1 MSIAH
6 ILPEAKKEFAVEEL
20 YEIYV
25 VILPLV
31 LVAALAE
38 GMWLS
43 RMRPEGYDWKA
54 WACSLADLAGRR
66 CCASI
71 PYALIAPWLAWAWD
85 HRLFTQSLD
94 SVGSFLLLFVG
105 LEFFYYWYH
114 RSSHTTR
121 WFWAA
126 HSVHHSP
133 NQLNLASAYRL
144 GWFGRMTGA
153 TLFFTP
159 LVLLG
164 FTPTVVLT
172 ALLLNLLYQFWLHAD
187 WIPRLGWLEGIF
199 NTPSNHRVHH
209 ARNPEYLD
217 ANFGGVLV
225 VFDRLFGTY
234 IAERADVPCDYGTV
248 TPAVS
253 SRNPFV
259 AELRALDRSLQGP
272 ALGALAARG
281 LDVPVRPAGLASG
294 RRGADHGGNPPPR
307 RPDRAISRL
316 SRS

>member
-1 MSIAH
+1 MVDLS
-6 ILPEAKKEFAVEEL
+6 
-20 YEIYV
+20 EIYM

-31 LVAALAE
+31 LTAALVE
-38 GMWLS
+38 GVWLS
-43 RMRPEGYDWKA
+43 RSRPEGYDWKA
-54 WACSLADLAGRR
+54 SACSLADLAGRQLLR
-66 CCASI
+66 FVPLAV
-71 PYALIAPWLAWAWD
+71 IAPWMAWTWE

-94 SVGSFLLLFVG
+94 NVGSILLLFFG

-114 RSSHTTR
+114 RFSHTTR
-121 WFWAA
+121 WFWAG
-126 HSVHHSP
+126 HSPHHSP
-133 NQLNLASAYRL
+133 NQLNLSAAYRL
-144 GWFGRMTGA
+144 GWLGRLTGS

-172 ALLLNLLYQFWLHAD
+172 SLLLNLLYQFWLHAD
-187 WIPRLGWLEGIF
+187 WFPRLGWLEGIF

-234 IAERADVPCDYGTV
+234 IPERADVPCDYGTI
-248 TPAVS
+248 TPTVS

-259 AELRALDRSLQGP
+259 LNFSPWIGLFKDLRTARSPREVWMYIFGPPGWRPDGEGLTTAEIRR
-272 ALGALAARG
+272 R
-281 LDVPVRPAGLASG
+281 AGLTAS
-294 RRGADHGGNPPPR
+294 NQPSQPVMT
-307 RPDRAISRL
+307 
-316 SRS
+316 

>member
-1 MSIAH
+1 VVDLS
-6 ILPEAKKEFAVEEL
+6 
-20 YEIYV
+20 EIYM

-31 LVAALAE
+31 LTAALVE
-38 GMWLS
+38 GVWLS
-43 RMRPEGYDWKA
+43 RSRPEGYDWKA
-54 WACSLADLAGRR
+54 SACSLADLAGRQLLR
-66 CCASI
+66 FVPLAV
-71 PYALIAPWLAWAWD
+71 IAPWMAWTWE

-94 SVGSFLLLFVG
+94 NVGSILLLFFG

-114 RSSHTTR
+114 RFSHTTR
-121 WFWAA
+121 WFWAG
-126 HSVHHSP
+126 HSPHHSP
-133 NQLNLASAYRL
+133 NQLNLSAAYRL
-144 GWFGRMTGA
+144 GWLGRLTGS

-172 ALLLNLLYQFWLHAD
+172 SLVLNLLYQFWLHAD
-187 WIPRLGWLEGIF
+187 WVPRLGWLEGIF

-234 IAERADVPCDYGTV
+234 IPERDDVPCDYGTI

-259 AELRALDRSLQGP
+259 LNFSPWIGLFKDLRTARSPREVWMYTFGPPGWRPDGEGLTTAEIRR
-272 ALGALAARG
+272 R
-281 LDVPVRPAGLASG
+281 AGLTV
-294 RRGADHGGNPPPR
+294 GNQPSQPVMT
-307 RPDRAISRL
+307 
-316 SRS
+316 

>member
-1 MSIAH
+1 MVDLS
-6 ILPEAKKEFAVEEL
+6 
-20 YEIYV
+20 EIYM

-31 LVAALAE
+31 VTAALVE
-38 GMWLS
+38 GVWLS
-43 RMRPEGYDWKA
+43 RSRPEGYDWKA
-54 WACSLADLAGRR
+54 SACSLADLAGRQLLR
-66 CCASI
+66 FVPLAV
-71 PYALIAPWLAWAWD
+71 IAPWMAWTWE

-94 SVGSFLLLFVG
+94 NAGSILLLFFG

-114 RSSHTTR
+114 RFSHTTR
-121 WFWAA
+121 WFWAG
-126 HSVHHSP
+126 HSPHHSP
-133 NQLNLASAYRL
+133 NQLNLSAAYRL
-144 GWFGRMTGA
+144 GWLGRLTGS

-172 ALLLNLLYQFWLHAD
+172 SLVLNLLYQFWLHAD
-187 WIPRLGWLEGIF
+187 WFPRLGWLEGIF

-225 VFDRLFGTY
+225 IFDRLFGTY
-234 IAERADVPCDYGTV
+234 IPERDDVPCDYGTI

-259 AELRALDRSLQGP
+259 LNFSPWIGLFKDLRTARSPREVWMYMFGPPGWRPDGEGLTTAEIRR
-272 ALGALAARG
+272 R
-281 LDVPVRPAGLASG
+281 AGLTA
-294 RRGADHGGNPPPR
+294 GNQPSQPVMT
-307 RPDRAISRL
+307 
-316 SRS
+316 

>member
-1 MSIAH
+1 VVDLS
-6 ILPEAKKEFAVEEL
+6 
-20 YEIYV
+20 EIYM

-31 LVAALAE
+31 LTAALVE
-38 GMWLS
+38 GVWLS
-43 RMRPEGYDWKA
+43 RSRPEGYDWKA
-54 WACSLADLAGRR
+54 SACSLADLAGRQLLR
-66 CCASI
+66 FVPLAI
-71 PYALIAPWLAWAWD
+71 IAPWMAWTWE

-94 SVGSFLLLFVG
+94 NVGSILLLFFG

-114 RSSHTTR
+114 RFSHTTR
-121 WFWAA
+121 WFWAG
-126 HSVHHSP
+126 HSPHHSP
-133 NQLNLASAYRL
+133 NQLNLSAAYRL
-144 GWFGRMTGA
+144 GWLGRLTGS

-172 ALLLNLLYQFWLHAD
+172 SLVLNLLYQFWLHAD
-187 WIPRLGWLEGIF
+187 WVPRLGWLEGIF

-234 IAERADVPCDYGTV
+234 IPERADVPCDYGTI

-259 AELRALDRSLQGP
+259 LNFSPWIGLFKDLRTARSPREVWMYMFGP
-272 ALGALAARG
+272 PGW
-281 LDVPVRPAGLASG
+281 
-294 RRGADHGGNPPPR
+294 
-307 RPDRAISRL
+307 RPDGEGLTTAEIRRRAGRVS
-316 SRS
+316 SNQPSQPVMT

>member
-1 MSIAH
+1 VVDLSD
-6 ILPEAKKEFAVEEL
+6 
-20 YEIYV
+20 IYM

-31 LVAALAE
+31 LTAALVE
-38 GMWLS
+38 GVWLS
-43 RMRPEGYDWKA
+43 RSRPEGYDWKA
-54 WACSLADLAGRR
+54 SACSLADLVGRQLLR
-66 CCASI
+66 FVPLAI
-71 PYALIAPWLAWAWD
+71 IAPWLAWAWE

-94 SVGSFLLLFVG
+94 KVGSILLLFFG

-114 RSSHTTR
+114 RFSHTTR
-121 WFWAA
+121 WFWAG
-126 HSVHHSP
+126 HSPHHSP
-133 NQLNLASAYRL
+133 NQLNLSAAYRL
-144 GWFGRMTGA
+144 GWLGRLTGS

-164 FTPTVVLT
+164 FTPTVVL
-172 ALLLNLLYQFWLHAD
+172 ASLVLNLLYQFWLHAD

-234 IAERADVPCDYGTV
+234 IPERDDVPCDYGTI

-259 AELRALDRSLQGP
+259 LNFSPWIGLFKDLRTARSPREVWTYTFGPPGWRPDGEGLTTAEIRR
-272 ALGALAARG
+272 R
-281 LDVPVRPAGLASG
+281 AGLTA
-294 RRGADHGGNPPPR
+294 GNQPSQPVMT
-307 RPDRAISRL
+307 
-316 SRS
+316 

>member
-1 MSIAH
+1 MVDLSR
-6 ILPEAKKEFAVEEL
+6 
-20 YEIYV
+20 IYM

-31 LVAALAE
+31 LTAALIE
-38 GMWLS
+38 GLWLS
-43 RMRPEGYDWKA
+43 RSRPEGYDWKA
-54 WACSLADLAGRR
+54 SACSLADLAGRQLLR
-66 CCASI
+66 FVPLAI
-71 PYALIAPWLAWAWD
+71 IAPWMAWAWEY
-85 HRLFTQSLD
+85 RFFTQSLD
-94 SVGSFLLLFVG
+94 NVGSILLLFLG

-114 RSSHTTR
+114 RFSHTTR
-121 WFWAA
+121 WFWAG
-126 HSVHHSP
+126 HSPHHSP
-133 NQLNLASAYRL
+133 NQLNLSAAYRL
-144 GWFGRMTGA
+144 GWLGRLTGS

-172 ALLLNLLYQFWLHAD
+172 ALVLNLLYQFWLHAD
-187 WIPRLGWLEGIF
+187 WIPRLGKLEGVF

-234 IAERADVPCDYGTV
+234 IPEREDVPCDYGTI

-259 AELRALDRSLQGP
+259 LNFSPWIGLIKDLCTARSPREVWMYLFGPPGWRPDGEGLTTAEIRR
-272 ALGALAARG
+272 R
-281 LDVPVRPAGLASG
+281 AGLVGS
-294 RRGADHGGNPPPR
+294 NQSSQPVMM
-307 RPDRAISRL
+307 
-316 SRS
+316 